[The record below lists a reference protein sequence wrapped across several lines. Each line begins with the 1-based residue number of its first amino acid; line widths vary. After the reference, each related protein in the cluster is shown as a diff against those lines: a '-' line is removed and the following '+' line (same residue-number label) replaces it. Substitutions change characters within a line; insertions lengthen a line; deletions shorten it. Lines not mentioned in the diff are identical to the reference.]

1 MENGQQTQKK
11 NRQEKNE
18 KIESNQRKQIAEF
31 SDETSDVKNMQSKL
45 GTPL

>member
-1 MENGQQTQKK
+1 MDNKHKK
-11 NRQEKNE
+11 KSQEKNE
-18 KIESNQRKQIAEF
+18 TIESNQRQQIAEF

>member
-1 MENGQQTQKK
+1 MENGQHKKKK

-18 KIESNQRKQIAEF
+18 KIESNHRQQIAEF